1 MSKREEILESALTLF
16 STEGYGN
23 VGINKIVDSVSV
35 KKPTLYHHFG
45 SKQGLLDA
53 LLSYYFTPYLDNLA
67 EQCNYSGDIV
77 NTLERVTRFSYEFA
91 KQTPSLH
98 FFILTL
104 IFSPKESEA
113 FKTAK
118 PYIERQSN
126 IIENLFLNAE
136 KDHGNMKGRSFN
148 FATTFLGMINTY
160 ISSYFDCKCNLS
172 DQEVH
177 GSCRQFMY
185 GIFS

>member
-1 MSKREEILESALTLF
+1 MSKREEMLESALTLF

-23 VGINKIVDSVSV
+23 VGIHKIVESVSV

-53 LLSYYFTPYLDNLA
+53 LLNNYFTPYLDNLA
-67 EQCNYSGDIV
+67 KKCVYNGDIV
-77 NTLERVTRFSYEFA
+77 YTLEMVTKFSYEFA
-91 KQTPSLH
+91 KERPDLH

-104 IFSPKESEA
+104 VFSPKESEA

-118 PYIERQSN
+118 PYIDRQSDL
-126 IIENLFLNAE
+126 IENMFLSAE

-160 ISSYFDCKCNLS
+160 ISSYFNGKCNLS
-172 DQEVH
+172 DHEVH
-177 GSCRQFMY
+177 ESCRQFMY